1 MKKMN
6 EFPLTR
12 LDDVSVTRLDDVPIT
27 ILDDIRTEMGPD
39 ALVNRVVILDAERRN
54 VQ

>member
-1 MKKMN
+1 MDDDIPITFLS
-6 EFPLTR
+6 EVSTTR
-12 LDDVSVTRLDDVPIT
+12 LDDIPIK
-27 ILDDIRTEMGPD
+27 ILDEIQSSMDPN